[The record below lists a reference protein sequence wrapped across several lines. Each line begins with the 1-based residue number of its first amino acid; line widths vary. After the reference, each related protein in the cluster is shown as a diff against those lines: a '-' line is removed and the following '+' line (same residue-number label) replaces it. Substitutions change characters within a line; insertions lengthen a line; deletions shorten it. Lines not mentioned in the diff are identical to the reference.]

1 MVICRS
7 AETGQGDHKASMQPL
22 HSARHG
28 MWLTAIL
35 ASLRAAMLG
44 VMLWAGGAQADASI
58 GLALSGAG
66 DTFQERFGEA
76 LSARLEEKGVVPR
89 WQAPERSQLLIALG
103 DDAFRRAL
111 SLQRP
116 VLGVFVSRQVAL
128 DAYASGCACSAFFQE
143 ADPVRQLRLARI
155 LFPGARRIALVTS
168 PHSAW
173 NAGLLLAHAESQD
186 LAIEHHTVANAAEL
200 ARSLPRWL
208 AQSDLLLA
216 VHDPDLYSPDTARLV
231 LLTSYR
237 QSKPV
242 IGPDEFFVQAGSVAS
257 SYTSGADMVDQVAN
271 AVVRFGERGR
281 LPPPDFSDHVS
292 VRINEHVAR
301 TYDVPLQDPA
311 SLAQQLEAKR

>member
-1 MVICRS
+1 
-7 AETGQGDHKASMQPL
+7 
-22 HSARHG
+22 
-28 MWLTAIL
+28 MWLTATI
-35 ASLRAAMLG
+35 AGVRAAMLG
-44 VMLWAGGAQADASI
+44 VVLWTALWVGVAQADKGI

-66 DTFQERFGEA
+66 DTFQARFGDA
-76 LSARLEEKGVVPR
+76 LSARLEEKGERPLWR
-89 WQAPERSQLLIALG
+89 TPERSELLIALG

-155 LFPGARRIALVTS
+155 LFPAARRIALVTS

-186 LAIEHHTVANAAEL
+186 LVIEHHTAANAAEL

-208 AQSDLLLA
+208 AQADLLLA
-216 VHDPDLYSPDTARLV
+216 VHDPELYSPDTARLV

-257 SYTSGADMVDQVAN
+257 SYTSGADMVDQVAA
-271 AVVRFGERGR
+271 AVVRFRQRGR

-292 VRINEHVAR
+292 VRLNEHVAR
-301 TYDVPLQDPA
+301 TYEVPLQAPE
-311 SLAQQLEAKR
+311 SLARQLETQQ